1 MALLNYVKRSVIIH
15 QIVLYVKRLYY
26 ICSVK
31 LITPKHKYIMRK
43 KSRLTAQRI
52 TSFERIMQAFRGAP
66 VIFTMQVSDGTIGKC
81 VIRQLS
87 AMEERV

>member
-52 TSFERIMQAFRGAP
+52 TSCERIMQAFRIEP
-66 VIFTMQVSDGTIGKC
+66 VIFTTKMADWTVGKC
-81 VIRQLS
+81 VIRLLS
-87 AMEERV
+87 EMEGRL